1 MNESILRALMRLFA
15 IVANV
20 NKEGISPKS
29 RGIVES
35 YLNTHISNEQSEH
48 FLNLFDEF
56 LVSHHKGE
64 TADDGQ
70 RVRKRTSSNS
80 VKVLMICHEINESLQ
95 QKEKFIVL
103 FQLLEFV
110 FEDSRMSDKEMDFIR
125 TVSDTFN
132 ISEEEY
138 KHVESFAFGKIRD
151 ISDKT
156 AVLIV
161 NNQTREDFYA
171 GVEAKES
178 WFKHIHSHYI
188 DQEIVFYHIRSINTF
203 VFRYDGNQT
212 IFLNGHSIIPRRSN
226 IMDTG
231 SIIKSSIIDPI
242 YFNDISSKFLQ
253 SGNQSRLVYNAEN
266 IVFRFKN
273 SENGLHEFNFSEE
286 SGQLIGIMGG
296 SGVGKSTLL
305 NVLNGNIKPTSG
317 SITINGLDLHKD
329 KDKLEGAIGFVP
341 QDDLLIEELSVYEN
355 LYYNAKLCFSNF
367 TEVQI
372 EEAVTHTLHDL
383 DLYEIRDLK
392 VGDPL
397 NKFISGG
404 QRKRLNI
411 ALELIREPSVMF
423 VDEPTSGLSS
433 MDSEMVMLLLKE
445 LALKGKLLIVNIH
458 QPSSDIYKLFDKV
471 MVMDKGGRPVYY
483 GNPIDAV
490 VYFKKMA
497 HHVDAEQGQ
506 CMACGNINPEQV
518 LQIVEAKVVNE
529 YGKFTRVRKVSPQ
542 EWYAAYKEKIES
554 KIQRKV
560 SNEALPTNFFKV
572 PSSFEQFRIFFI
584 RNVLS
589 KLTNKQYL
597 IINLFEAPILALI
610 LAFFTKY
617 ISGNSDETATYL
629 FSQNENLPSYMFMSV
644 VVALFMGLTV
654 SAEEIIKDRRLLK
667 RESFLHLSYI
677 SYLNSKILFL
687 FALSAF
693 QMLTFVLIG
702 NSILEIRGMNFY
714 YFLILFS
721 TTAFANMVG
730 LNISAGLNSV
740 VTIYILIPLILVPQ
754 LLLSGT
760 IVNFNKLHRSITN
773 QKYVPVVGDFMT
785 SRWAYEAM
793 AVAQFKHNK
802 YERYFYDV
810 EQRSSYASYRSVFLL
825 SQLESKITQIEKAFT
840 DETKKATMEKDLQIL
855 KTEVMKL
862 RNEISAPEFKMMAN
876 MDPGK
881 FDQETANALREYL
894 DKYKAYFNKIQTKAN
909 YERDSLFNALI
920 EKWGDKEQVYNYK
933 TDYYNEY
940 LADMV
945 LNTKEVQKIYET
957 EDELIQ
963 RKDPVF
969 MKPQSNYG
977 RAHFYAPIKIVGSM
991 EIDTFW
997 FNTIFI
1003 WLTTLVMYLALIT
1016 DLLRKLIE
1024 RSSGLGLLAKLR
1036 KQ

>member
-1 MNESILRALMRLFA
+1 MNESILKALMRLFA

-29 RGIVES
+29 RSIVES
-35 YLNTHISNEQSEH
+35 YLTAHISSEQSEQ
-48 FLNLFDEF
+48 FLQLFDEY
-56 LVSHHKGE
+56 LESHHKGE
-64 TADDGQ
+64 ASADGQ
-70 RVRKRTSSNS
+70 RVRKRTSANS

-110 FEDSRMSDKEMDFIR
+110 FEDGRMSDKEMDFIK

-138 KHVESFAFGKIRD
+138 RAVEAFAFGRIREIPD
-151 ISDKT
+151 RT

-161 NNQTREDFYA
+161 NNQTADDFYN
-171 GVEAKES
+171 GVENRSE
-178 WFKHIHSHYI
+178 WFKHIHSHYL
-188 DQEIVFYHIRSINTF
+188 DQEIGFYHIRSINTF

-253 SGNQSRLVYNAEN
+253 SGNHSRLVYNAEN
-266 IVFRFKN
+266 IVFKFKN

-305 NVLNGNIKPTSG
+305 NILNGNIKPTSG
-317 SITINGLDLHKD
+317 NITINGLDLHKD
-329 KDKLEGAIGFVP
+329 KDKLEGVIGFVP
-341 QDDLLIEELSVYEN
+341 QDDLLIEELTVYQN

-367 TEVQI
+367 SEEQI
-372 EEAVTHTLHDL
+372 EQAVSQTLLDL
-383 DLYEIRDLK
+383 DLFEIKDLK

-471 MVMDKGGRPVYY
+471 MTMDKGGRPVYY

-497 HHVDAEQGQ
+497 NHVDAEQGQ

-542 EWYAAYKEKIES
+542 EWYSAYKEKIES
-554 KIQRKV
+554 KLQRKV
-560 SNEALPTNFFKV
+560 SNEALPTHFFKV
-572 PSSFEQFRIFFI
+572 PSSFEQFRIFLT

-597 IINLFEAPILALI
+597 IINLLEAPLLALI

-617 ISGNSDETATYL
+617 ISGNSEDSAIYL

-667 RESFLHLSYI
+667 RESFLHLSYT
-677 SYLNSKILFL
+677 SYLNSKIVFL

-702 NSILEIRGMNFY
+702 NTILEIKGMGFY
-714 YFLILFS
+714 YFIILFS

-760 IVNFNKLHRSITN
+760 IVNFNKLHQSITN
-773 QKYVPVVGDFMT
+773 QKYVPVVGDVMT
-785 SRWAYEAM
+785 SRWAYEAL

-802 YERYFYDV
+802 YEKYFFDV
-810 EQRSSYASYRSVFLL
+810 EQRTSYASYRSVFLL
-825 SQLESKITQIEKAFT
+825 SQLDSKITQIEKSLT
-840 DETKKATMEKDLQIL
+840 DDAKKHEAEKDLRKI
-855 KTEVMKL
+855 KNEINKL
-862 RNEISAPEFKMMAN
+862 RNEVRAPEFKLMAN
-876 MDPGK
+876 LEIGK
-881 FDQETANALREYL
+881 FDQETANQLREYL
-894 DKYKAYFNKIQTKAN
+894 DKFKSYFNKLQTKAN
-909 YERDSLFNALI
+909 YERDSLFQALI
-920 EKWGDKEQVYNYK
+920 DKLGDKEEVYNYK
-933 TDYYNEY
+933 TRYYNEY

-945 LNTKEVQKIYET
+945 LNTKEIQKIYET
-957 EDELIQ
+957 EDEMIQ
-963 RKDPVF
+963 RKDPIF
-969 MKPQSNYG
+969 MKPESNYG
-977 RAHFYAPIKIVGSM
+977 RAHFYAPVKRIGST

-1003 WLTTLVMYLALIT
+1003 WLTTLLMYIT
-1016 DLLRKLIE
+1016 LVFDVLRKVIE
-1024 RSSGLGLLAKLR
+1024 KSSGWGLLSKLKR
-1036 KQ
+1036 Q